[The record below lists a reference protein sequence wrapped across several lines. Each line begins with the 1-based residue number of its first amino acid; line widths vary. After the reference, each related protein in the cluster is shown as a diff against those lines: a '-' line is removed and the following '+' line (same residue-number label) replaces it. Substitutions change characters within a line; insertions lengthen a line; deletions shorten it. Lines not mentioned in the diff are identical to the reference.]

1 MYLSRHDTLLKWVL
15 GSCAAAVCL
24 LLVLIIAFLIME
36 SLPAL
41 SEISF
46 FRFFNDASWHPL
58 EGQFSL
64 SAMLWGSLWV
74 TVGAILVAAPLGIV
88 SAVFCHFYAPP
99 SVAAIFR
106 RIIELLA
113 GIPSVVYGFWGL
125 VVLVPFIAQYQ
136 PPGASL
142 LAGILV
148 LALMILPTITL
159 LSDECFSRNNTDYP
173 LNAHALGL
181 SKWTTIRHIVL
192 PLSKK
197 GIGTGIILATSRAL
211 GETMAVLMV
220 CGNIVQNPHSLFDPI
235 RTLTANIA
243 LEIAYATDYHRSA
256 LFVTG
261 LLLMLAVT
269 LLQILTHKIDTQP
282 SHGQ

>member
-1 MYLSRHDTLLKWVL
+1 MLV
-15 GSCAAAVCL
+15 
-24 LLVLIIAFLIME
+24 VLIIAFLIVE
-36 SLPAL
+36 SLPAF

-46 FRFFNDASWHPL
+46 IRFLSDPSWHPL
-58 EGQFSL
+58 EDQFNL

-74 TVGAILVAAPLGIV
+74 TLGAVLVAAPLGVTAAI
-88 SAVFCHFYAPP
+88 FCHFYAPP
-99 SVAAIFR
+99 SVAATFR
-106 RIIELLA
+106 RIVELLA

-148 LALMILPTITL
+148 LALMIIPTITL
-159 LSDECFSRNNTDYP
+159 LSDECFSRNDTNYP
-173 LNAHALGL
+173 LNAYALGL
-181 SKWTTIRHIVL
+181 SKWTIIRHIIL
-192 PLSKK
+192 PLSKR
-197 GIGTGIILATSRAL
+197 GIGTGIVLATSRAL

-220 CGNIVQNPHSLFDPI
+220 CGNIAQNPDSIFDPI

-269 LLQILTHKIDTQP
+269 LLQILTHKIDGQP
-282 SHGQ
+282 NHGRQ